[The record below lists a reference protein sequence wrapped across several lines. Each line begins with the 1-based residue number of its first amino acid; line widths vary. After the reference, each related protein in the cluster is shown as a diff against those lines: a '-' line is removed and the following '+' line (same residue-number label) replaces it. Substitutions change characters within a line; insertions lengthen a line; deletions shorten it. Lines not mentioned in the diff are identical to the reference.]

1 MRYIS
6 IGDLVTDY
14 YYKNDKLIGIC
25 GGMSSHNIIANLAFQ
40 KESTKVFGVCGLDS
54 IGDISIKSLHD
65 LNVDTSDV
73 KQLKEVKTRTF
84 HISYVEKEKKSIEFK
99 SKKRCPI
106 CNNKKWY
113 EESLI
118 DTKEILNKL
127 EKDDILIFDNLNKKN
142 QIIIDNCKNIKMLD
156 LGQYF
161 EFEKISNEEILKKI
175 TNKFSII
182 NLNERVE
189 RYLLERFDL
198 SSLLE
203 LYNLLN
209 SELIIITRGKKGADF
224 VFDNQVIHKELI
236 NKEEEIDSNGAGD
249 AFFSVFIK
257 KYIEYNKRIDEN
269 YINNAFLVATKL
281 TSKVVKNEGARG
293 HMQKL
298 YKVKKITNE
307 CTCSCFVTTERK
319 QVKRCNIN
327 VNNLEVRT
335 LNAINSN
342 AYEKLK
348 KINFK
353 EINNSLF
360 IGTGGSFA
368 GAVFASK
375 VINNMYGTNTI
386 AILPR
391 DVKYRNN
398 SNIDKT
404 FLFSYSGTTND
415 LIECTKNI
423 KNENKFIITK
433 GEEQKI
439 IEKTGLSKNNIIT
452 YRTSSNKG
460 KERGFL
466 AFEGAVAPAALFLK
480 LYLENKNNI
489 SINTDD
495 FIHNRVIYW
504 NNYFDRVI
512 KEKGKEILKPSTILN
527 IFNGD
532 FSSSAG
538 IDLESKFIESGIFNC
553 IIHEKKNFSHGRF
566 INYENLNNKNGIY
579 FKEKNISKYEEIVLN
594 YLDKDNLIMIESEY
608 SGILAEFDFLL
619 AAQYLIYHIS
629 KYLDIDISKPK
640 YSEEAM
646 KIYFYKGDL

>member
-14 YYKNDKLIGIC
+14 YYKNNKLIGIS

-40 KESTKVFGVCGLDS
+40 KENTKVFGVCGEDS
-54 IGDISIKSLHD
+54 AGNISIKSLND

-84 HISYVEKEKKSIEFK
+84 HISYIEENKKVEFK
-99 SKKRCPI
+99 SKKRCPL
-106 CNNKKWY
+106 CDNKKWY

-118 DTKEILNKL
+118 DTKEILNKI
-127 EKDDILIFDNLNKKN
+127 ESNDILIFDNLNKKN
-142 QIIIDNCKNIKMLD
+142 QIIIDKCKNIKMLD

-161 EFEKISNEEILKKI
+161 ELEKISNEEILKKI
-175 TNKFSII
+175 YNKFSII

-189 RYLLERFDL
+189 KYLLERFNL

-203 LYNLLN
+203 LYNLLKPK
-209 SELIIITRGKKGADF
+209 LIIITRGKKGADF
-224 VFDNQVIHKELI
+224 VFENQVIHKELI
-236 NKEEEIDSNGAGD
+236 NKAEEIDSNGAGD

-257 KYIEYNKRIDEN
+257 KYIEYNKKIDET
-269 YINNAFLVATKL
+269 YINDAFLSATKL
-281 TSKVVKNEGARG
+281 TSKVVKNKGARG

-298 YKVKKITNE
+298 YKAKKIKGE
-307 CTCSCFVTTERK
+307 CTCSSFSLTKRK

-327 VNNLEVRT
+327 INNLEART
-335 LNAINSN
+335 LNAINSK
-342 AYEKLK
+342 AYK
-348 KINFK
+348 KIKRINFK
-353 EINNSLF
+353 EINSSLF

-375 VINNMYGTNTI
+375 IINIMYGTNSI
-386 AILPR
+386 ATLPR

-433 GEEQKI
+433 GEESKI
-439 IEKTGLSKNNIIT
+439 VEKTNINKENIIT

-466 AFEGAVAPAALFLK
+466 AFEGAVAPAALFFK

-489 SINTDD
+489 SINTNE
-495 FIHNRVIYW
+495 FIHNRINYW
-504 NNYFDRVI
+504 NDYFNQVI

-532 FSSSAG
+532 FSSSAS
-538 IDLESKFIESGIFNC
+538 IDLESKIIESGIFNC

-579 FKEKNISKYEEIVLN
+579 FKQKEISKYEETLLN
-594 YLDKDNLIMIESEY
+594 YLDKDKLIMIESEY
-608 SGILAEFDFLL
+608 NGILAEFDFLL
-619 AAQYLIYHIS
+619 ATQYLIYHIS

-646 KIYFYKGDL
+646 NIYFYKGDL